1 MRAALSPLHGR
12 NPGQCDPRITKKVQ
26 SPRPVLGEG
35 LATVAAPFAVVQGGP
50 PPLRP
55 GERLT
60 ITPTTD
66 HGRHWEASA

>member
-1 MRAALSPLHGR
+1 MRTTLSPIHGR
-12 NPGQCDPRITKKVQ
+12 DPGLCDPKGTKKVK

-35 LATVAAPFAVVQGGP
+35 LAAVAAPFAVVQGG